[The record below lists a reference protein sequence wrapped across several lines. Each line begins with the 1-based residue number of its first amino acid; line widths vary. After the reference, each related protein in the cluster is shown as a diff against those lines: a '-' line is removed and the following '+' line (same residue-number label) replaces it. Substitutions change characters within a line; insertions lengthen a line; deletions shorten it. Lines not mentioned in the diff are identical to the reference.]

1 MGIWPFI
8 IPIIKASFKFHIRAK
23 YSEQGSLLNMA
34 FHAQNKLPN
43 SSIYNLQSIANSLNF
58 NLNVS
63 DIGSP
68 PTKESAVKLENA
80 TKLFYDNISRE
91 HIINSSKL
99 GLLKRVL
106 GDYKAPKYIFFIRNP
121 CLRKALTRWRLSC
134 HSLPIERGRH
144 ANIPKQERFCNQCNN
159 RFLGDEVHALFMCN
173 DNIIQSL
180 RENFLTRIFQISHQ
194 LFYLDDKDRL
204 YYFLQGHD
212 RDVMPI
218 VCEWF
223 RKLDEIY
230 VNT

>member
-1 MGIWPFI
+1 M
-8 IPIIKASFKFHIRAK
+8 
-23 YSEQGSLLNMA
+23 
-34 FHAQNKLPN
+34 
-43 SSIYNLQSIANSLNF
+43 
-58 NLNVS
+58 
-63 DIGSP
+63 
-68 PTKESAVKLENA
+68 
-80 TKLFYDNISRE
+80 
-91 HIINSSKL
+91 
-99 GLLKRVL
+99 
-106 GDYKAPKYIFFIRNP
+106 
-121 CLRKALTRWRLSC
+121 KALTRWRLSC

-180 RENFLTRIFQISHQ
+180 RQKKFLTRIFQISHQ

-230 VNT
+230 SLCQYLILRFNVSQSVRLLVSYTCTLVVMCHGFILFKYFTGLLI

>member
-1 MGIWPFI
+1 M
-8 IPIIKASFKFHIRAK
+8 
-23 YSEQGSLLNMA
+23 NMA

-80 TKLFYDNISRE
+80 TKLSYDNISRE

-121 CLRKALTRWRLSC
+121 CLRKGGYLATVSRS
-134 HSLPIERGRH
+134 
-144 ANIPKQERFCNQCNN
+144 NV
-159 RFLGDEVHALFMCN
+159 GDM
-173 DNIIQSL
+173 
-180 RENFLTRIFQISHQ
+180 RISQNKSASAINATTDYWEMKYTPYLCVMTISFNH
-194 LFYLDDKDRL
+194 
-204 YYFLQGHD
+204 
-212 RDVMPI
+212 
-218 VCEWF
+218 
-223 RKLDEIY
+223 
-230 VNT
+230 